1 MMIQNKMKTIIK
13 FVVFAL
19 IVLLCI
25 GSSCYYY
32 INQPIDSKE
41 IMCYKGKLI
50 HRIGDDGTVYVKVK
64 NVSCEVDRGM
74 IIIEEKS

>member
-1 MMIQNKMKTIIK
+1 
-13 FVVFAL
+13 
-19 IVLLCI
+19 
-25 GSSCYYY
+25 
-32 INQPIDSKE
+32 
-41 IMCYKGKLI
+41 MCYKGKLI